1 MTKRRRIKFVGGSL
15 LTLLAIGLLMRSILG
30 LSRHPI
36 EGMWQNH
43 FYTDCMCDSYNFL
56 LFLDGKIDSYPDKH
70 LTDYSAGTYEDLGS
84 GRYKVTINVLARL
97 CSNG

>member
-1 MTKRRRIKFVGGSL
+1 
-15 LTLLAIGLLMRSILG
+15 
-30 LSRHPI
+30 
-36 EGMWQNH
+36 
-43 FYTDCMCDSYNFL
+43 MCDSYNFL
-56 LFLDGKIDSYPDKH
+56 LFRDGKIDSYPDKH